1 MVVSVCPEKKNT
13 LEASNTGGV
22 WQTQIRSAWKIL
34 ESLLKTHGAI
44 LCDESLRT
52 LLVEVE
58 AIVNYRPLTTA
69 LLTDVNSLIPL
80 SPINLSTMKSKVLM
94 PPRGVFSTID
104 IYSHKHLRRVQHIS
118 NEFWDRWR
126 KEVLVTL
133 QSREK
138 WNSLKRN
145 WNVGDI
151 VLLKEKAET
160 SQCSS

>member
-1 MVVSVCPEKKNT
+1 M
-13 LEASNTGGV
+13 
-22 WQTQIRSAWKIL
+22 

-52 LLVEVE
+52 LLVVVE

-94 PPRGVFSTID
+94 PPREVFSTID

-151 VLLKEKAET
+151 VLLKEKAERNR
-160 SQCSS
+160 

>member
-1 MVVSVCPEKKNT
+1 MQDNGGECMSWKKNT

-34 ESLLKTHGAI
+34 EALLKTHGAI

-151 VLLKEKAET
+151 VLLKEKAERNR
-160 SQCSS
+160 

>member
-1 MVVSVCPEKKNT
+1 M
-13 LEASNTGGV
+13 
-22 WQTQIRSAWKIL
+22 

-151 VLLKEKAET
+151 VLLKEKAERNR
-160 SQCSS
+160 